1 MEIPIT
7 IFLFIYLLYIL
18 IFLFFSFFNLYHM
31 LRFGFVSFGAYVITI
46 GYIVVTLLALF
57 VSYYYIA
64 QIDWEN
70 TFIKLYG
77 VTSSGQVY

>member
-1 MEIPIT
+1 
-7 IFLFIYLLYIL
+7 
-18 IFLFFSFFNLYHM
+18 M

-57 VSYYYIA
+57 ISYYYIA